1 MTTLEKEMNNLMDR
15 VRGLPIHVN
24 DKVHVCWDKSHKP
37 YKYYTIHR
45 GPPLTI
51 YLTSDPIRRCR
62 ALRSGR
68 LPRTLNV

>member
-45 GPPLTI
+45 G
-51 YLTSDPIRRCR
+51 
-62 ALRSGR
+62 
-68 LPRTLNV
+68 